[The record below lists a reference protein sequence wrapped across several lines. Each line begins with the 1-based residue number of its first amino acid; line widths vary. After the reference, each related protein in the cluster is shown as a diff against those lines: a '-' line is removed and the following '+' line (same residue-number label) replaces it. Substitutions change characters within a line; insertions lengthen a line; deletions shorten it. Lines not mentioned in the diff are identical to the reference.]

1 MRMNPHPELFV
12 PAEYSLT
19 LAALGEY
26 DEAIRVLER
35 TLPSLTREGQSGLV
49 LTLLLVV
56 HGLNGDET
64 LARETCA
71 RAKSENANFNLE
83 RQLFLQSGTI
93 DKAFLARFSDAAR
106 KACE

>member
-12 PAEYSLT
+12 PTEYSFT